1 MIIDIH
7 THIGRGTVKEEPVFG
22 IDELLKKMD
31 QYGIER
37 AVILPRGVSPECSFF
52 NFDTER
58 VIEIYKKYPD
68 RIIPFCKLDPR
79 NGENSPQTDFSW
91 VLEEYKEKGCKGVGE
106 LTANLYVN
114 EPRYKNLF
122 KHCGKLKLPV
132 LIHFAVGVKYGIYG
146 AAVSKG
152 LPELEEVLNEIPET
166 IFIGHA
172 MAFWAEIS
180 SEVDEQ
186 TRGGYPK
193 GPVKSPG
200 RVCELLE
207 KYPNLYGDLS
217 AYSGFNAISRD
228 PEFGYWFLNK
238 FQDKL
243 LFGTDLCH
251 VNQDAPIVEYLKEA
265 VDKGKISEITYKKIT
280 EENAK
285 KILSL

>member
-1 MIIDIH
+1 MIDIH

-22 IDELLKKMD
+22 IDDLLKRMD
-31 QYGIER
+31 ELGIEK
-37 AVILPRGVSPECSFF
+37 AVLLPRGVSPECAFF

-58 VIEIYKKYPD
+58 VLEVYKKYPD

-79 NGENSPQTDFSW
+79 NGNNSPETDFKW
-91 VLEEYKEKGCKGVGE
+91 VLEEYKNEGCKGVGE

-114 EPRYKNLF
+114 DERYKNLF
-122 KHCGKLKLPV
+122 RQCGELDLPV
-132 LIHFAVGVKYGIYG
+132 LIHFAVSVKYGLYG
-146 AAVSKG
+146 AAVDKG
-152 LPELEEVLNEIPET
+152 LGQLEEVLKEFPDT

-172 MAFWAEIS
+172 MAFWSEIS
-180 SEVDEQ
+180 SEVDEEK
-186 TRGGYPK
+186 RGGYPE

-217 AYSGFNAISRD
+217 AKSGYNAISRD
-228 PEFGYWFLNK
+228 PEFGYWFLEK

-251 VNQDAPIVEYLKEA
+251 VNQEAPIVDYLRET
-265 VDKGKISEITYKKIT
+265 VEKGKISEVAYRKIV
-280 EENAK
+280 EENARK
-285 KILSL
+285 VLSL